1 MGPFR
6 SFTISLRALLIVLTA
21 LGLLPLALLGVW
33 SLHAASQYQQREQ
46 ERTMLDLARALSSAA
61 DAELDGVVAT
71 LTGMARVPAL
81 ATGDIPGFYDVARVQ
96 AQSQP
101 QWLSLILADADG
113 RMLFRTNAPLGAPA
127 APTADPASLRQA
139 LALRRPVVGR
149 VARGAGGKVALPVRV
164 PLADSLGRQY
174 VLTAVIRPD
183 RMLRVIERQVI
194 PRGAVIAILDAS
206 RTMVARSTNHAARVG
221 GPPSASLAR
230 LLDTGGRESVGP
242 ATTMEGEDVTT
253 AYTSLSRYGW
263 TVVVATPSAVL
274 RSARIQS
281 FAVYGAGIA
290 ASLAA
295 CIALASLLAAR
306 IVRSTRQLQ
315 AAAAALP
322 AGGVVAVPDSHIR
335 EIRTMGEALAAAARQ
350 HTANEQERAC
360 LLASLQDALDRREH
374 ALAEAREAGR
384 AKDEFL
390 AVLGHELRNPLSPIV
405 ASLDLMDLRDA
416 DAHRREREVL
426 RRQVNHL
433 RRLVDDLL
441 DVSRITSGKLQ
452 LDLRPVNL
460 ADIVRQAV
468 AAFPGQRIALSAP
481 GEAWVEGDDSR
492 LTQVLNNLLSNAA
505 RFGGAAAQVTLA
517 CADGH
522 ATLTVAD
529 QGVGMSE
536 ELLRHVFDPFFQ
548 APQQVARRTGG
559 LGLGLA
565 IVRRIVELHGGSVTA
580 HSAGAGLGS
589 RFEVVLP
596 LAQATPPAPPQTE
609 VPATVAQ
616 RVLLVDDNEDAAVAS
631 AALLRQIGHEVRVA
645 HTAAEALALR
655 QAYEPDVAILDIG
668 LPDMDGYA
676 LAAALRNGGGSGALR
691 LVALTGYGQRSDVE
705 RARQAGFDVH
715 LTKPASADDLR
726 RATHL
731 PQFPQLL

>member
-1 MGPFR
+1 MWPYR
-6 SFTISLRALLIVLTA
+6 SFSISLRALLIVLTA

-33 SLHAASQYQQREQ
+33 SIHAASQYQQREQ
-46 ERTMLDLARALSSAA
+46 ERAMLDLARALSSAA

-81 ATGDIPGFYDVARVQ
+81 VAGDVPAFYDVALVQ

-113 RMLFRTNAPLGAPA
+113 RTLFRTTAPLGAPA
-127 APTADPASLRQA
+127 TPIADPASLQQA

-149 VARGAGGKVALPVRV
+149 VARGARGTVALPVRV
-164 PLADSLGRQY
+164 PIADTLGRQY

-183 RMLRVIERQVI
+183 RMLRVIERQVV
-194 PRGAVIAILDAS
+194 PPGAVIAILDAS

-221 GPPSASLAR
+221 GPPSPSLTR
-230 LLDTGGRESVGP
+230 LLDTGGRENVGS
-242 ATTMEGEDVTT
+242 ATTMEGDDVTT
-253 AYTSLSRYGW
+253 AYTALSRYGW
-263 TVVVATPSAVL
+263 TVVVATPTAVL
-274 RSARIQS
+274 RSARIRS
-281 FAVYGAGIA
+281 FAVYGVGIA
-290 ASLAA
+290 GSLAA

-322 AGGVVAVPDSHIR
+322 AGGIVTVPESRIR
-335 EIRTMGEALAAAARQ
+335 ELRTMGEALAAAARQ
-350 HTANEQERAC
+350 HKANEQERSC
-360 LLASLQDALDRREH
+360 LFASLQD

-405 ASLDLMDLRDA
+405 ASLDLMDMRDTA
-416 DAHRREREVL
+416 AHQREREVL

-441 DVSRITSGKLQ
+441 DVSRIASGKLQ
-452 LDLRPVNL
+452 LDVRPVNL

-468 AAFPGQRIALSAP
+468 AAFPGQRIALTAP
-481 GEAWVEGDDSR
+481 AEAWVEGDDSR

-522 ATLTVAD
+522 ATLSVAD
-529 QGVGMSE
+529 QGVGMSA

-580 HSAGAGLGS
+580 HSAGPGQGS
-589 RFEVVLP
+589 RFDVVLP
-596 LAQATPPAPPQTE
+596 LAQATPPAPETAT
-609 VPATVAQ
+609 PAPTVAQ
-616 RVLLVDDNEDAAVAS
+616 RVLLVDDNEDAAVAG
-631 AALLRQIGHEVRVA
+631 AALLRHIGHDVRVA
-645 HTAAEALALR
+645 HSAAEALALHEDY
-655 QAYEPDVAILDIG
+655 APAVAILDIG

-676 LAAALRNGGGSGALR
+676 LAAALRNGGGAGPLR
-691 LVALTGYGQRSDVE
+691 LVALTGYGQQADIE

-726 RATHL
+726 RATHV
-731 PQFPQLL
+731 PHLL

>member
-6 SFTISLRALLIVLTA
+6 FTTISLRALLIVLTA

-33 SLHAASQYQQREQ
+33 SIHAASQYQEREQ
-46 ERTMLDLARALSSAA
+46 QRAMLDLARALSSAA

-81 ATGDIPGFYDVARVQ
+81 VAGDVPAFYDVVRVQ

-101 QWLSLILADADG
+101 QWLAVILTDAKG
-113 RMLFRTNAPLGAPA
+113 RMQFRTTAPLGAPP
-127 APTADPASLRQA
+127 APIADPASLAQA

-149 VARGAGGKVALPVRV
+149 VARGPSGRIALPVRV
-164 PLADSLGRQY
+164 PVADVHGRQS
-174 VLTAVIRPD
+174 VLTAVVRPD
-183 RMLRVIERQVI
+183 RILRVIERQVI
-194 PRGAVIAILDAS
+194 PTGAVIAILDAS
-206 RTMVARSTNHAARVG
+206 RTMVARSTNHTARVG
-221 GPPSASLAR
+221 GPPSPSLAR
-230 LLDTGGRESVGP
+230 LLDTGGRENVGP
-242 ATTMEGEDVTT
+242 ARTMEGEDVTT

-281 FAVYGAGIA
+281 FAVYGVGIA

-295 CIALASLLAAR
+295 CFALASLLAAR

-315 AAAAALP
+315 AAATALP
-322 AGGVVAVPDSHIR
+322 TGGVVTVPDSRIR

-350 HTANEQERAC
+350 HTLNEQERSR
-360 LLASLQDALDRREH
+360 LLESLRDALERREH

-416 DAHRREREVL
+416 TAHRREREVL

-441 DVSRITSGKLQ
+441 DVSRIASGKLQ

-468 AAFPGQRIALSAP
+468 AAFPGQRIALTAP
-481 GEAWVEGDDSR
+481 DEIWVQGDDSR

-517 CADGH
+517 CDEGK

-548 APQQVARRTGG
+548 APQQMARRTGG

-565 IVRRIVELHGGSVTA
+565 IVRRIVELHDGSVAA
-580 HSAGAGLGS
+580 HSPGPGLGS
-589 RFEVVLP
+589 RFDVVLP
-596 LAQATPPAPPQTE
+596 LAQATPPAPAQSEGEP
-609 VPATVAQ
+609 TVAQ

-631 AALLRQIGHEVRVA
+631 AALLRHIGHEVRVA

-655 QAYEPDVAILDIG
+655 RHYEPEVAILDIG

-676 LAAALRNGGGSGALR
+676 LAAALRNGGAGPLR
-691 LVALTGYGQRSDVE
+691 LVALTGYGQQADVE

-715 LTKPASADDLR
+715 LTKPASVDDLR

-731 PQFPQLL
+731 RHLPQLL